1 MIFDED
7 FKQLTGGLGLG
18 GARNEAS
25 EDVAEET
32 EEVKSYFV
40 PDASSA
46 DSTDE
51 TATNKKAPAKRRVYD
66 KSSGDRWSSEY
77 GNPGSDY
84 VIESDLVIPKI
95 EICKDEERPIIVLV
109 DDDFDTLDLMKVYL
123 QRDYEYQ
130 GFSGPREAIFYLN
143 SHVPALVLI
152 DSKIHTMKASTFMEI
167 VRMGEANKDAKFVYT
182 GTKEELDQIDWMMT
196 PEYVIDSLQIPVS
209 RKELQRILD
218 LIPTTKAAE

>member
-18 GARNEAS
+18 GAREAS
-25 EDVAEET
+25 DDVPEDET
-32 EEVKSYFV
+32 GEVKSYFV
-40 PDASSA
+40 ADTSNDSSVG
-46 DSTDE
+46 
-51 TATNKKAPAKRRVYD
+51 TATDKKAPAKKRVYD

-84 VIESDLVIPKI
+84 VIESDLVTPKI
-95 EICKDEERPIIVLV
+95 EISKAEERPIIVLV

-123 QRDYEYQ
+123 QRDYEYK

-167 VRMGEANKDAKFVYT
+167 VRMGEANKNTKFVYT
-182 GTKEELDQIDWMMT
+182 GTKEELSQIDWMMT

-218 LIPTTKAAE
+218 LIPTAKAAE